1 MPTINRKIILRLS
14 RYRNTLQRFKALGFT
29 KVFSEYLAE
38 SIGSTASQVRKDFSV
53 FGMTGNKRGGYLIN
67 DLLDKLNVILGKIT
81 TKKVILVGAGNLG
94 KALIK
99 YKGFESDGIRIVAC
113 FDIDP
118 SKWNATLTTPVLPLA
133 DMENYIRFHGIEI
146 GIIATPDIVAQ
157 EVFTR
162 LMESGIRGV
171 LNFAPLQLKNE
182 SGCYV
187 HNINLEMELENI
199 IYFVNAR
206 PDSEQQIQN
215 A

>member
-1 MPTINRKIILRLS
+1 MPTINRKTILRLS
-14 RYRNTLQRFKALGFT
+14 RYRNALQRFAALGFT

-38 SIGSTASQVRKDFSV
+38 SIGSTSSQVRKDFST
-53 FGMTGNKRGGYLIN
+53 FGMTGNKRGGYLITE
-67 DLLDKLNVILGKIT
+67 LLDKLNVILGKID
-81 TKKVILVGAGNLG
+81 TKKVILAGAGNLG
-94 KALIK
+94 KALLK

-118 SKWNATLTTPVLPLA
+118 SKWNPALPIPILPLT

-146 GIIATPDIVAQ
+146 GIIATPEIVAQ
-157 EVFTR
+157 EVFTM
-162 LMESGIRGV
+162 LVNSGIRGV
-171 LNFAPLQLKNE
+171 LNFAPLQLKND

-206 PDSEQQIQN
+206 ADSAQ
-215 A
+215 